1 VLSCAAQC
9 SVRRSVR
16 RLTRRRRRGRRRRRR
31 KRRRRRRRAR
41 SFMALTTGRLCSS
54 RRDGGHETLTR
65 TTRRL

>member
-16 RLTRRRRRGRRRRRR
+16 RLTRRRRRKRRRR

-54 RRDGGHETLTR
+54 RRDGGHETLMR